1 MSGFKLPS
9 SHIPDWARSIS
20 ETDWKEQ
27 VVNRLVDVE
36 PCDSETERLDIS
48 SQQQQVVCNTQAEA
62 GTPVCNH
69 DSSVDTRTELS
80 AGNHSEETVIDK

>member
-36 PCDSETERLDIS
+36 QCYSETERLDIS
-48 SQQQQVVCNTQAEA
+48 SQQQQVVSNCQAEA
-62 GTPVCNH
+62 GTLVCNH
-69 DSSVDTRTELS
+69 DSTIDTRTEQS
-80 AGNHSEETVIDK
+80 AGNHSEETVNDK